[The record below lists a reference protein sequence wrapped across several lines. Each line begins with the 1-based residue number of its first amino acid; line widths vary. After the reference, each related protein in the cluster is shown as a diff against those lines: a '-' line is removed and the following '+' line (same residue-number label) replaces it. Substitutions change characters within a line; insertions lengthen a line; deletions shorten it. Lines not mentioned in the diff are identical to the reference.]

1 MSPNAALALDP
12 YVTTPTMPAPLVT
25 IHSELLGTITVA
37 EQAVLTFPRG
47 LFGFPECRRFALVPA
62 EREGLFWLQS
72 AEYAPL
78 AFLLLDP
85 FPHFPDYGVEL
96 SAAERQELG
105 AQGTAD
111 VAILCILTLPQTRSE
126 LPTANLQGPLA
137 LNLRAGLGEQI
148 AVQDATFGTR
158 CPVELGR

>member
-12 YVTTPTMPAPLVT
+12 FAASPAMLAPPVTV
-25 IHSELLGTITVA
+25 HSDLLGTIAVA
-37 EQAVLTFPRG
+37 EESILTFPRG
-47 LFGFPECRRFALVPA
+47 LFGFPECRRFVLVPA
-62 EREGLFWLQS
+62 EREGLYWLQS

-96 SAAERQELG
+96 SAAERRELG
-105 AQGTAD
+105 SQGSGD
-111 VAILCILTLPQTRSE
+111 VAILCILTLPRTRSE

-158 CPVELGR
+158 CPVELQ